1 MMMSEKSAAWVWR
14 FFRSVEA
21 DFSGTLSVV
30 VSRVSIGSKRKP
42 SVPRMT
48 MWM

>member
-1 MMMSEKSAAWVWR
+1 MMSEKFMAWVWR
-14 FFRSVEA
+14 FLRSVEA
-21 DFSGTLSVV
+21 DFSGIWSVV